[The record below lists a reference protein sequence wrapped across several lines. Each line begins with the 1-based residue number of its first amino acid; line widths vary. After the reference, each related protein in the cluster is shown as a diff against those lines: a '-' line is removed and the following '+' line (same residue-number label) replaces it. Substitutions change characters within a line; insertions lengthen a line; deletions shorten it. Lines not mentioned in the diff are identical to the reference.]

1 MYFSKNLFHAK
12 LPKGFDIVESVDAD
26 GITQTSLSFPFE
38 VIFSS
43 KGKGLLFADKLA
55 HIVARKEG
63 AKRSTKKR

>member
-1 MYFSKNLFHAK
+1 MYSKNLFKIK

-26 GITQTSLSFPFE
+26 GITQTSLSFPFK
-38 VIFSS
+38 VMFSS

-63 AKRSTKKR
+63 VKRRA